1 MKILLENLKRSSQLD
16 HVTNCKLDVR
26 TRAHTIKLHSGTSK
40 LRPKPQNH
48 DKCASEISKQLF
60 FFKILISS
68 EVDFGQLFF
77 GDGLELATS
86 TGDTKDPGPDVAER
100 VTGMM
105 AHQRMVLEW
114 KLVCEGLGWE
124 G

>member
-1 MKILLENLKRSSQLD
+1 MHTRSNFIQALLNYVPSHKLTTNARQKSQNNGSSF
-16 HVTNCKLDVR
+16 
-26 TRAHTIKLHSGTSK
+26 SK
-40 LRPKPQNH
+40 FSFL
-48 DKCASEISKQLF
+48 
-60 FFKILISS
+60 S

-77 GDGLELATS
+77 GDGFMELATS

-100 VTGMM
+100 VVGMM

-114 KLVCEGLGWE
+114 KIVCEGLGWE